1 MSHGGAVV
9 AWGYGL
15 WVCLVVKY
23 YYFFFSWWW
32 HGFCG
37 RCLVVFGGLLVCVC
51 FPIGD
56 SCWWVWW
63 FFLMG
68 LQVGMVVAWWLLANV
83 WWVKWH
89 VSRGFLMGFAGA
101 WLPRGRGRDKKRK
114 REKR

>member
-1 MSHGGAVV
+1 
-9 AWGYGL
+9 
-15 WVCLVVKY
+15 
-23 YYFFFSWWW
+23 
-32 HGFCG
+32 
-37 RCLVVFGGLLVCVC
+37 
-51 FPIGD
+51 
-56 SCWWVWW
+56 
-63 FFLMG
+63 MG